1 LIGTVAANVTQSGTG
16 AINVDGCRIGITD
29 GASMARHNKPGANGW
44 KNSSGGPNHAALHG
58 EPQGR
63 WPANVVLSH
72 HEDCV
77 QVGTKRVKGTNPSN
91 DRRTDAQ
98 GYQGGW
104 RRGDEPRPGY
114 TDPDGTETVAAW
126 DCHPDCP
133 VAMLDAQS
141 GERGGGF
148 GKRGQLNGGATK
160 WVFDGHGQTVG
171 YGDRGGPSRFFY
183 TAKASRSE
191 RNAGLEGMPER
202 NQGQRY
208 GTVQDARPHT
218 PEGYEY
224 PRSATANHHPTVKP
238 IALMRWLVR
247 LITPPGGVV
256 LDPFMGS
263 GSTGCAVALE
273 GFQFIGIEQ
282 DAEYAA
288 IAERRISYWRTRRP
302 VAVQPVLNLETAA
315 D

>member
-1 LIGTVAANVTQSGTG
+1 
-16 AINVDGCRIGITD
+16 
-29 GASMARHNKPGANGW
+29 MARHNKPGANGW

-160 WVFDGHGQTVG
+160 WGFDGHGQTVG